1 MNSMLLSLFMAS
13 VLAQQPAPKAQAP
26 AAPAVQETPVSA
38 NVKLRIGTSTYFPD
52 GRVLTTSANDWPL
65 AINKKIVAFTG
76 GKSMCEPR
84 AAGLDRPELPAS
96 GWQIEFTPIREAA
109 GELEVLVSWRSLG
122 LAKQATFDRIRV
134 GNGTT
139 LKLHAGDR
147 IVLDHMPSPLTGSP
161 YFLAFRGVTPRIA
174 PTGTT
179 EIKRKEWTATGYRVA
194 TVDAR
199 SCDAIGMSLE
209 VGLEPAKTEAIVEA
223 ELWLVRPNRDGTEL
237 SERQVL
243 RLPIGQPASS
253 YYFDEAR
260 LVAAPADSRAPYAKV
275 SGELAAFAVENGKI
289 HFNFKVARR
298 YELKAPTAD
307 ATSSYRDLVATP
319 GEVLAFQLPA
329 MDTPLSVRLRAQVLK

>member
-147 IVLDHMPSPLTGSP
+147 IVLDHTD
-161 YFLAFRGVTPRIA
+161 VTFGGEIAQAGLVTAPRVWWS
-174 PTGTT
+174 
-179 EIKRKEWTATGYRVA
+179 R
-194 TVDAR
+194 
-199 SCDAIGMSLE
+199 
-209 VGLEPAKTEAIVEA
+209 
-223 ELWLVRPNRDGTEL
+223 
-237 SERQVL
+237 
-243 RLPIGQPASS
+243 
-253 YYFDEAR
+253 R
-260 LVAAPADSRAPYAKV
+260 LVGDDLFRWR
-275 SGELAAFAVENGKI
+275 EL
-289 HFNFKVARR
+289 
-298 YELKAPTAD
+298 LQQ
-307 ATSSYRDLVATP
+307 P
-319 GEVLAFQLPA
+319 G
-329 MDTPLSVRLRAQVLK
+329 